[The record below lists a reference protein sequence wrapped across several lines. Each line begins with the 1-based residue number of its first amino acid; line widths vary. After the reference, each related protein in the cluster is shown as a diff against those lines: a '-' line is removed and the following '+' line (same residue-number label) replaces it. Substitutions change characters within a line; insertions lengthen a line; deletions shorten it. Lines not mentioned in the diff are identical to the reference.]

1 MFEQSLFVSVMWI
14 RISCN
19 EDADA
24 DPDGDP
30 DQGSKKPVQNFFGLK
45 KVYAENVFDFMFTFL
60 KINFRRFTSWIRI
73 RVVLQ

>member
-30 DQGSKKPVQNFFGLK
+30 DPGSKKPLPGL
-45 KVYAENVFDFMFTFL
+45 VAQSCNSAIGGQELWDG
-60 KINFRRFTSWIRI
+60 
-73 RVVLQ
+73 

>member
-14 RISCN
+14 RIGCN

-30 DQGSKKPVQNFFGLK
+30 DPGSKKPVQNFLG
-45 KVYAENVFDFMFTFL
+45 
-60 KINFRRFTSWIRI
+60 
-73 RVVLQ
+73 